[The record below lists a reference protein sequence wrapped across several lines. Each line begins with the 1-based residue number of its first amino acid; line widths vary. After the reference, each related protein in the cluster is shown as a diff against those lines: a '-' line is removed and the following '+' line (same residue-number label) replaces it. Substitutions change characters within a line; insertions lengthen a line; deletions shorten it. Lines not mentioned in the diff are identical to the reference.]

1 MVIIK
6 SLRDRRLAMARLI
19 LPRLLSNGCVLQRR
33 KSIHIWGWDTPGVTV
48 KAQLDEAVKE
58 ATVNDAGRFDIFLP
72 ARESGGPYELTVSDS
87 EGESITVKD
96 VMIGIV
102 WLCSGQSNMEFPGSR
117 VADKYPELRTIEAND
132 KIRTFKIVEET
143 SFSGPYEEHN
153 TGSWV
158 SVNKDTIMD
167 FSIVAFFFAEKL
179 RAMTGQAVGLINA
192 SLGGSRIQSWMS
204 RQMLEGYDELIAET
218 DTYNNEAFRKERA
231 KWNEDKTNKW
241 LNDLYAADL
250 GIKESWFKE
259 ETDDSTWDELTVPT
273 MFTGTPLEG
282 HVGSVWFRRKFD
294 LPKELAGKSARL
306 FLGTMVDSDETYIN
320 GEKVGVT
327 EYQYPPRKYQVR
339 EGLTKEKDNTLAIR
353 LKIELGLGRI
363 TPGAIKEY
371 KIFNE
376 GASVQLDGKW
386 KYKIG
391 ATCDKMPPTD
401 FINWNSSGLYN
412 AMTAPC
418 HNFPI
423 DGVIWYQGE
432 SNVGQPWDYAD
443 LTERMIR
450 GYRKAWREDNLP
462 FIAVQLPNFVI
473 DLTEEENWGEF
484 RLVQNK
490 ILDIPSTGLVVTM
503 GLGEDNDL
511 HPVTKKPIG
520 ERLALWAG
528 HLKYGYSGEYSGPIA
543 TGVTSAKDR
552 DGNAVLSLV
561 LKHAEGLKVSDEGK
575 GSKIKDFFILDL
587 EGNYHETDAE
597 IKEGTII
604 VRSKDDVKN
613 AKTLRWC
620 CENTYE
626 GALIENAAGIPMC
639 PFELPVK

>member
-1 MVIIK
+1 
-6 SLRDRRLAMARLI
+6 MARLI
-19 LPRLLSNGCVLQRR
+19 LPRLLSDGCVLQRR
-33 KSIHIWGWDTPGVTV
+33 KSIHIWGWDTPGVRVTA
-48 KAQLDEAVKE
+48 KLDGVVGNVEASD
-58 ATVNDAGRFDIFLP
+58 NGRFDIYLP
-72 ARESGGPYELTVSDS
+72 AREGGGPYDLTVSDS
-87 EGESITVKD
+87 EGDSITVKD

-102 WLCSGQSNMEFPGSR
+102 WFCSGQSNMEFPGAR
-117 VADKYPELRTIEAND
+117 VADKYPFLRTIED
-132 KIRTFKIVEET
+132 EDMIRTFKIIEET

-158 SVNKDTIMD
+158 SVNKDTIMS
-167 FSIVAFFFAEKL
+167 FSIVAYFFAEKL
-179 RAMTGQAVGLINA
+179 RAMTHQAVGLINA

-218 DTYNNEAFRKERA
+218 DKYNDAAFRNERA

-241 LNDLYAADL
+241 INDLYNKDL
-250 GIKESWFKE
+250 GIQNSWEKEN
-259 ETDDSTWDELTVPT
+259 TDDSDWDELSVPT

-282 HVGSVWFRRKFD
+282 HVGSVWFRKKFD

-327 EYQYPPRKYQVR
+327 EYQYPPRKYDIR
-339 EGLTKEKDNTLAIR
+339 EGLTRQKDNTLVVR

-376 GASVQLDGKW
+376 DASAELDGIW

-418 HNFPI
+418 HNFPV
-423 DGVIWYQGE
+423 DGIIWYQGE

-443 LTERMIR
+443 LTEKMIR
-450 GYRKAWREDNLP
+450 GYRKLWKEDNLP

-511 HPVTKKPIG
+511 HPVTKKPVG

-528 HLKYGYSGEYSGPIA
+528 HLKYGYIGEYCGPMAAAIKKVQDEKA
-543 TGVTSAKDR
+543 
-552 DGNAVLSLV
+552 AVLVELE
-561 LKHAEGLKVSDEGK
+561 HAQELKVSDEGK
-575 GSKIKDFFILDL
+575 GTEIRDFFFVDKDGEL
-587 EGNYHETDAE
+587 HEADAE
-597 IKEGTII
+597 IKEGSIV

-613 AKTLRWC
+613 AVALRWC
-620 CENTYE
+620 CENTYR
-626 GALIENAAGIPMC
+626 GGLIVNAIGIPMC
-639 PFELPVK
+639 PFELPIE